1 MKGLKFYALGLA
13 AALMLNSCGE
23 WSNTAK
29 GGTIGGASGAAV
41 GAALGALIAKD
52 GNKGKWAGIAGGIGA
67 AAGTAV
73 GLVIGKKMDNAK
85 KAAEAIA
92 NAKVEDATDQNGYQ
106 AVKVTFESGILFPS
120 GSSKLGAAA
129 QGSLTEFAKNVLA
142 ANADMNVGIVG
153 YTDNDPWKG
162 KTAEQSVQANL
173 QLSQQRAQAVSA
185 FLQKAGATATQIKE
199 VAGLG
204 ESNPVADNTTAAG
217 KQQNRRV
224 EVYLYASQEM
234 IDAAKAQAN

>member
-13 AALMLNSCGE
+13 AALMLNSCGM
-23 WSNTAK
+23 SNTAK
-29 GGTIGGASGAAV
+29 GGIIGGSGGAAL
-41 GAALGALIAKD
+41 GAALGALIAKS

-92 NAKVEDATDQNGYQ
+92 NAKVEDATDANGYQ
-106 AVKVTFESGILFPS
+106 AVKVTFESGILFQ
-120 GSSKLGAAA
+120 SSKAVLNATA
-129 QGSLTEFAKNVLA
+129 QSSLTQFATNVLA
-142 ANADMNVGIVG
+142 ANPDMNVGIVG

-162 KTAEQSVQANL
+162 KTAEQSVAAN
-173 QLSQQRAQAVSA
+173 QELSQQRAQAVSS
-185 FLQKAGATATQIKE
+185 FLLSHGATANQIKE

-204 ESNPVADNTTAAG
+204 ESNPVADNSTAAG

-234 IDAAKAQAN
+234 IDAAKSQAQ